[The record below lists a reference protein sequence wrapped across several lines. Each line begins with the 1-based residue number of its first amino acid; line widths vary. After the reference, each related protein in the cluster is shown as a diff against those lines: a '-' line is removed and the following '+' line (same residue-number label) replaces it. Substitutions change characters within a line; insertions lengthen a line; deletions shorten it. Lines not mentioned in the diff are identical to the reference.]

1 MSDND
6 QISYRKIWTDSGV
19 CFVFTNEN
27 DSQAFKIGMS
37 FEGLGN
43 LKLRHADED
52 ATDAEIIVKAN
63 SSVPFF
69 LNPINAGEDT
79 TFRMPKMT
87 STSFDDDC
95 DD

>member
-1 MSDND
+1 
-6 QISYRKIWTDSGV
+6 
-19 CFVFTNEN
+19 
-27 DSQAFKIGMS
+27 MS
-37 FEGLGN
+37 FKGLGN

-63 SSVPFF
+63 SSLPFF
-69 LNPINAGEDT
+69 LNPIIAGENT
-79 TFRMPKMT
+79 EFRMPKMT